1 MHIFFPGF
9 WFLSCSEEFNDICVS
24 WNSRKTGLK
33 TNFLILEIHFFSSN
47 FQVNIWHSF
56 TY

>member
-1 MHIFFPGF
+1 MHIFFPDF